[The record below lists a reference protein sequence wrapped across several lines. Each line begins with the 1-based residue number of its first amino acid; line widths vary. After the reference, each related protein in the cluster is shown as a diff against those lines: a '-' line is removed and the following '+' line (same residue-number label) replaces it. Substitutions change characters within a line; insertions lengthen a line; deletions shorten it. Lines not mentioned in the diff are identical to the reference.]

1 MTRPAQAAS
10 AQAALAESCLLE
22 VRGLSRSFGGIR
34 AVESL
39 SFDVTRG
46 GIMGLIGPNGAGKTT
61 VFNLITGV
69 YRPAAGTIALNGTGL
84 VGKRP
89 HEIVRAGVSRTFQNI
104 RLFNRMTCLEN
115 VMVPLFAQGRSAL
128 GAFFRTPFVREEERR
143 TREKALAVMEK
154 MGLAD
159 AANRPASTL
168 PYGLQ
173 RKLEIARALACGLSV
188 QGPEP
193 QGLNFTS
200 QKARLLL
207 LDEPAA
213 GMNDAETRELGEVI
227 VKVQKD
233 FDVTIM
239 LIEHHISLVM
249 DICTH
254 VVVMDRGALL
264 AEGPPGTVRRDPSV
278 ISAYLGQQGRQGRR
292 PCTRDGCGGVGEIM
306 PPNGREAALPG
317 GEGS

>member
-1 MTRPAQAAS
+1 LQSEAS
-10 AQAALAESCLLE
+10 SPLLQ
-22 VRGLSRSFGGIR
+22 VRGLTRSFGGIR

-39 SFDVTRG
+39 SFDAARG
-46 GIMGLIGPNGAGKTT
+46 GITGLIGPNGAGKTT

-69 YRPAAGTIALNGTGL
+69 YRPTAGTISLNGVDLTA
-84 VGKRP
+84 KRP
-89 HEIVRAGVSRTFQNI
+89 HEVVRAGVSRTFQNI
-104 RLFNRMTCLEN
+104 RLFNRMSCLEN
-115 VMVPLFAQGRSAL
+115 VMVPLFARGRSSL

-143 TREKALAVMEK
+143 TREKALAVMEE

-159 AANRPASTL
+159 AAHRPASTL

-173 RKLEIARALACGLSV
+173 RKLEIARALACGLLV
-188 QGPEP
+188 QGP
-193 QGLNFTS
+193 
-200 QKARLLL
+200 RLLL

-233 FDVTIM
+233 FDVTVM

-254 VVVMDRGALL
+254 IAVMDRGALL
-264 AEGPPGTVRRDPSV
+264 AEGPPQAIRSDERVV
-278 ISAYLGQQGRQGRR
+278 AAYLGRPRGRGA
-292 PCTRDGCGGVGEIM
+292 GGKTEFERKG
-306 PPNGREAALPG
+306 NDAHDR
-317 GEGS
+317 